1 MILNKAS
8 GRSRQIAPL
17 SPLAPRYVTFSERQ
31 LLPLFWSWPTLKDK
45 IRRMMSEDR
54 YFQDPA
60 IVPSQADALEW
71 LARTTPGRLVITFLS
86 DVGLPPDKHDKGY
99 RKATTVMDVDGKD
112 GKEGLREHLECLRT
126 ETFDPKEWRG
136 KGYVLKGSIRTN
148 GRLLQLLAFKLKE
161 LQCVRYRR
169 VPEDR
174 LPNPLLTTIGGT
186 GSYLTEARNVFS
198 TAADVESL
206 LAADPSQI
214 AVLSLDLG
222 TSCIVG
228 ATVSLPPG
236 QTPGT
241 LKRPLGKEGDQ
252 KKKRNKKRRAKL
264 KPGDRRRQRKRQ
276 KARKLAK
283 QPQMTQYFDLVVKR
297 KAVSRPT
304 DSFANWLEE
313 RKENTTGPSTGRA
326 IHDLESALPPLKGEG
341 ASFCEYVATRR
352 AFESDLYGFY
362 NKTNF
367 WKHKWDADV
376 CKKEEF
382 YKVAE
387 GLLNMVGGSVGRP
400 RMPHQHIVIA
410 IGLAKFS
417 AIHGPPAL
425 NGSFEAFFVSL
436 VGQSLQR
443 FCKVI
448 PL

>member
-1 MILNKAS
+1 
-8 GRSRQIAPL
+8 
-17 SPLAPRYVTFSERQ
+17 
-31 LLPLFWSWPTLKDK
+31 
-45 IRRMMSEDR
+45 
-54 YFQDPA
+54 
-60 IVPSQADALEW
+60 
-71 LARTTPGRLVITFLS
+71 
-86 DVGLPPDKHDKGY
+86 
-99 RKATTVMDVDGKD
+99 
-112 GKEGLREHLECLRT
+112 
-126 ETFDPKEWRG
+126 
-136 KGYVLKGSIRTN
+136 
-148 GRLLQLLAFKLKE
+148 LKE

-297 KAVSRPT
+297 KA
-304 DSFANWLEE
+304 
-313 RKENTTGPSTGRA
+313 
-326 IHDLESALPPLKGEG
+326 
-341 ASFCEYVATRR
+341 
-352 AFESDLYGFY
+352 
-362 NKTNF
+362 
-367 WKHKWDADV
+367 
-376 CKKEEF
+376 
-382 YKVAE
+382 
-387 GLLNMVGGSVGRP
+387 
-400 RMPHQHIVIA
+400 
-410 IGLAKFS
+410 
-417 AIHGPPAL
+417 
-425 NGSFEAFFVSL
+425 
-436 VGQSLQR
+436 
-443 FCKVI
+443 
-448 PL
+448 